1 VARERPRALV
11 IDSVTELLSASGGI
25 DIIHN
30 VFYRAVKQGG
40 IDVFLTAEREV
51 APKVAYIA
59 DNVIELVYEIYPY
72 GALREAVVRKVR
84 GRRAGFS
91 LPFLIREGR
100 GIVFLPAAPA
110 ARPAVRRLETG
121 TCVDEAVGGLYMG
134 LLHAIV
140 GPVGSGKTWLMLKAA
155 RSLGERG
162 VRAAYIGV
170 SGAGSVYAER
180 LGVEAIDVSLN
191 VEELLAALV
200 LTSAEV
206 VFIHGLWALSV
217 MYGAPV
223 LYTALRALLHLAR
236 SGRAVVVSLRE
247 LRDLDILFDVIVRME
262 GRRATGLRGPG
273 GRIGEAVQC

>member
-1 VARERPRALV
+1 M
-11 IDSVTELLSASGGI
+11 
-25 DIIHN
+25 
-30 VFYRAVKQGG
+30 
-40 IDVFLTAEREV
+40 
-51 APKVAYIA
+51 
-59 DNVIELVYEIYPY
+59 
-72 GALREAVVRKVR
+72 
-84 GRRAGFS
+84 
-91 LPFLIREGR
+91 
-100 GIVFLPAAPA
+100 
-110 ARPAVRRLETG
+110 
-121 TCVDEAVGGLYMG
+121 DEAVGGLYTG

-140 GPVGSGKTWLMLKAA
+140 GPVGSGKTWLMLKAARSLGEAGQLAVMETGECVKAA

-180 LGVEAIDVSLN
+180 LGVEAIDAGLN

-206 VFIHGLWALSV
+206 VFIRGLEALSV
-217 MYGAPV
+217 MYGVPV